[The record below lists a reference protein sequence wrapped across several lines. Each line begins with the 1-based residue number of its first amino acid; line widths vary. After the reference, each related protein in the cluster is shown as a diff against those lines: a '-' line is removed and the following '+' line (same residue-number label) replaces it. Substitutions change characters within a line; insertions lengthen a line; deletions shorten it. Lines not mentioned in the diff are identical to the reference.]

1 MSARHH
7 FRLGL
12 FILGGIAALV
22 AALLILTAGNLLR
35 PSIQIETYMD
45 SSVQGLEIGAPVKFR
60 GVTIGEVTNLTF
72 TSVVYEADVV
82 PRDRKRYVMVRARL
96 YPDRFAAS
104 AQEGEFRVDVFQT
117 LIDAGLRVRMAAQGI
132 TGMNYLEADF
142 ADPEVHPPL
151 AHDWEPEVIYI
162 PSAPS
167 TAMQFLEYA
176 ERFMRRID
184 ELDIEGVVDNLTNL
198 LVTVETTIGELDAG
212 RLADQAD
219 EMIEEL
225 KTTTRTANRV
235 MESVER
241 LVEHPDTQALPSE
254 TRAALREL
262 RETAEAADVGRL
274 VDRMDSM
281 VERLN
286 RGMDVSEGKLLETL
300 DELQAAISGLRSLSD
315 DVRRNPGGALF
326 GAPPPRSSMDEE

>member
-12 FILGGIAALV
+12 FILGGLAALV

-45 SSVQGLEIGAPVKFR
+45 SSVQGLEVGAPVKFR
-60 GVTIGEVTNLTF
+60 GVNIGEVTDLTF
-72 TSVVYEADVV
+72 TSVVYESDVR
-82 PRDRKRYVMVRARL
+82 PRDRRRYVMVRARL

-104 AQEGEFRVDVFQT
+104 AQEGEFETRILENLV
-117 LIDAGLRVRMAAQGI
+117 DAGLRVRMAAQGI
-132 TGMNYLEADF
+132 TGMSYLETDF
-142 ADPEVHPPL
+142 SEPGTHPPL
-151 AHDWEPEVIYI
+151 AHDWEPHSIYV

-176 ERFMRRID
+176 ENLLKRID

-198 LVTVETTIGELDAG
+198 LVTVDTTLNELDTG
-212 RLADQAD
+212 RLAEQAD

-300 DELQAAISGLRSLSD
+300 DELQAAMGGLRSLSD

-326 GAPPPRSSMDEE
+326 GAPPPRSTMDEE

>member
-12 FILGGIAALV
+12 FILGGLAALV
-22 AALLILTAGNLLR
+22 VALLILTAGNLLR

-45 SSVQGLEIGAPVKFR
+45 SSIQGLEIGAPVKFR
-60 GVTIGEVTNLTF
+60 GVTIGEVTDLTF
-72 TSVVYEADVV
+72 TSVEYEADIR
-82 PRDRKRYVMVRARL
+82 PGERKRYVMVRARL

-104 AQEGEFRVDVFQT
+104 AREGEFQVQILENLVES
-117 LIDAGLRVRMAAQGI
+117 GLRVRMAAQGI

-142 ADPEVHPPL
+142 SDPESHPPL
-151 AHDWEPEVIYI
+151 DYDWEPQAFYI

-176 ERFMRRID
+176 ESLLKRID
-184 ELDIEGVVDNLTNL
+184 ELDIEGVVDNLTQL
-198 LVTVETTIGELDAG
+198 LVTVETTIAELDTGAI
-212 RLADQAD
+212 ADHAD
-219 EMIEEL
+219 HLIAEL
-225 KTTTRTANRV
+225 ETTTRTANRV

-241 LVEHPDTQALPSE
+241 IVDHPDTQALPSE

-281 VERLN
+281 VERLD
-286 RGMDVSEGKLLETL
+286 RGMDVSETKLLETL
-300 DELQAAISGLRSLSD
+300 DELQAAISGIRSLSD

-326 GAPPPRSSMDEE
+326 GAPPPRSTMDEE

>member
-12 FILGGIAALV
+12 FILGGLAALV
-22 AALLILTAGNLLR
+22 AALLILTSGNLLR
-35 PSIQIETYMD
+35 PSIQIETYLD
-45 SSVQGLEIGAPVKFR
+45 SSIQGLEIGAPVKFR
-60 GVTIGEVTNLTF
+60 GVNIGEVTDLTF
-72 TSVVYEADVV
+72 TSVVYESDVP

-104 AQEGEFRVDVFQT
+104 AQEGEFQVEVFET
-117 LIDAGLRVRMAAQGI
+117 LVDAGLRVRMAAQGI

-142 ADPEVHPPL
+142 ADPEAHPPL
-151 AHDWEPEVIYI
+151 EYDWEPEALHI
-162 PSAPS
+162 PSSRS
-167 TAMQFLEYA
+167 TTMQFLEYA
-176 ERFMRRID
+176 ERFLKRVD
-184 ELDIEGVVDNLTNL
+184 DLDIEGVVDNLTDL
-198 LVTVETTIGELDAG
+198 LVTVDSSLSALDTE
-212 RLADQAD
+212 RLAGQAD

-241 LVEHPDTQALPSE
+241 LVEDPDTQALPGE
-254 TRAALREL
+254 TRAALRGL

-286 RGMDVSEGKLLETL
+286 RGMDVSEDKLVETL
-300 DELQAAISGLRSLSD
+300 DELQTAISGLRSLSD

>member
-12 FILGGIAALV
+12 FILGGLAALV

-35 PSIQIETYMD
+35 PSVQIETYMD
-45 SSVQGLEIGAPVKFR
+45 SSIQGLEIGAPVKFR
-60 GVTIGEVTNLTF
+60 GVNIGEVTDLTF
-72 TSVVYEADVV
+72 TSVVYESDVA

-104 AQEGEFRVDVFQT
+104 AQEGEFRIDVFQT

-142 ADPEVHPPL
+142 ADPGAHPPL
-151 AHDWEPEVIYI
+151 THDWEPEAVYI
-162 PSAPS
+162 PSSPS

-176 ERFMRRID
+176 ESFLRRLE

-198 LVTVETTIGELDAG
+198 LVTVDSTIGDLDTE
-212 RLADQAD
+212 RLAGQAG

-225 KTTTRTANRV
+225 KATTRTANRV

-300 DELQAAISGLRSLSD
+300 DELQAAMGGLRSLSD

-326 GAPPPRSSMDEE
+326 GAPPPRSTMDEE

>member
-12 FILGGIAALV
+12 FILGGLAALV

-151 AHDWEPEVIYI
+151 AHDWEPEAIYI

-184 ELDIEGVVDNLTNL
+184 GLDIEGVVDNLTNL

>member
-12 FILGGIAALV
+12 FILGGLAALV

-45 SSVQGLEIGAPVKFR
+45 ASIQGLEVGAPVKFR
-60 GVTIGEVTNLTF
+60 GVTIGEVTDMTF
-72 TSVVYEADVV
+72 TSVVYEADIS

-104 AQEGEFRVDVFQT
+104 AQEGEFRVEVFKN

-142 ADPEVHPPL
+142 SDPEAHPPL
-151 AHDWEPEVIYI
+151 AHDWDPEGIYI

-176 ERFMRRID
+176 ENLLKRID
-184 ELDIEGVVDNLTNL
+184 ELDIEGVVDNLTSL
-198 LVTVETTIGELDAG
+198 LVTVETTIAELDTA

-219 EMIEEL
+219 QMIEEL
-225 KTTTRTANRV
+225 QTTTRTATRV

-241 LVEHPDTQALPSE
+241 LIEHPDTQALPSE

-281 VERLN
+281 VERLD
-286 RGMDVSEGKLLETL
+286 RGMDVSEAKLLETL
-300 DELQAAISGLRSLSD
+300 DELQAAIAGLRSLSD

-326 GAPPPRSSMDEE
+326 GAPPPRSTMDKE